1 MYELGGIYAHAL
13 FLAMNKK
20 TSLDKVEEEIKDF

>member
-1 MYELGGIYAHAL
+1 MYELEGRYAHAL

-20 TSLDKVEEEIKDF
+20 KHHWTKWNRN